1 MNRLQAWLPLL
12 ALAFAAGC
20 AAPAGGPEAAM
31 DTLRGGE
38 LYRTYCIAC
47 HTAQVHWRDKRLVRS
62 WDDLLFQVSRWQRIS
77 GQDWSREEIDD
88 VAAYLNALFYD
99 VPCPKVGCGSST
111 LPLKRS

>member
-1 MNRLQAWLPLL
+1 MAIRTRAWLPVFVLVL
-12 ALAFAAGC
+12 ASGC
-20 AAPAGGPEAAM
+20 AAPPEKPPGP
-31 DTLRGGE
+31 DQLRGGD

-62 WDDLLFQVSRWQRIS
+62 WGDLLFQVSRWQRIA

-99 VPCPKVGCGSST
+99 VPCPQVGCGSST